1 MTQQTVK
8 TSILVQEISQCL
20 LSRKWRM
27 ATAESCTGGMVS
39 TALTELSGSSN
50 WFERAYVTYSNLA
63 KHEDL
68 DVPKD
73 LIASHGAVSL
83 EVAEAMAKGLIT
95 NPSIDIGLAIT
106 GVAGPTGGSKD
117 KPVGYV
123 CFAWAWKDQDGLH
136 CKADA
141 QYFVTEESVITEQT
155 RHEVR
160 CLARDF
166 SLEQLRLILK
176 NLRT

>member
-1 MTQQTVK
+1 MTKHTIK
-8 TSILVQEISQCL
+8 TSELVLEISKQL
-20 LSRKWRM
+20 LTKKWRM

-39 TALTELSGSSN
+39 AALTELSGSSN

-68 DVPKD
+68 GVPKD
-73 LIASHGAVSL
+73 LITEHGAVSL
-83 EVAEAMAKGLIT
+83 EVAQAMAKGLVT
-95 NPSIDIGLAIT
+95 NSSIDIGLAIT

-123 CFAWAWKDQDGLH
+123 CFAWAWKDQNGVY

-141 QYFVTEESVITEQT
+141 QHFVTAGSVISEQT
-155 RHEVR
+155 RYEVR

-166 SLEQLRLILK
+166 SLEQLLLILK
-176 NLRT
+176 SL